1 MQIHEKLDEEARLR
15 LEVVA
20 ELKDEKRK
28 RWALEDALQSQQG
41 NVHKLKLV
49 SWVLPRPLHV
59 YC

>member
-49 SWVLPRPLHV
+49 SWVFPRPLHV